1 MSDPKKNQ
9 CDLCR
14 KESFTFLFNHHHQW
28 KVQQCASCGLTQIIP
43 RPQRREI
50 EQLYEDD
57 KSHFDPYIDQRKVH
71 ETYFRG
77 ELLSLMELIDT
88 ENNATKSKKQ
98 KGLHSLLD
106 IGCLTGVLLG
116 EAGKMG
122 IDATGVDISSDAV
135 KYCKKQGYKA
145 FHGTIKEYAKKFS
158 MKRYDVISAFEIIEH
173 EYSPL
178 TLAKTMYALL
188 RAGGIAV
195 ATTPNHGGNWRKMM
209 GKYWPGYTHTEHLYF
224 FDLDSLKKVFEE
236 AGFSSVEV
244 RHDTSRPFPLSFLFT
259 RGADYVPFGKGI
271 LRFIGNI
278 LKPLPLKNP
287 INPWDDIIVTAI
299 K

>member
-1 MSDPKKNQ
+1 MNDPKKDQ

-14 KESFTFLFNHHHQW
+14 HQTFRFLFNHHHNW
-28 KVQQCASCGLTQIIP
+28 KVEQCSSCGLTQIIP
-43 RPQRREI
+43 RPTRREV
-50 EQLYEDD
+50 EQLYENDE
-57 KSHFDPYIDQRKVH
+57 SHFDPYIDQRTVH
-71 ETYFRG
+71 EAYFR
-77 ELLSLMELIDT
+77 EELIKIMEIIHSD
-88 ENNATKSKKQ
+88 SKTTKQ
-98 KGLHSLLD
+98 KMSFSSLLD

-116 EAGKMG
+116 EAAKMG
-122 IDATGVDISSDAV
+122 IDATGVDISLDAV
-135 KYCKKQGYKA
+135 RYCKKQGYKA
-145 FHGTIKEYAKKFS
+145 FHGTIKEYAKKFPK
-158 MKRYDVISAFEIIEH
+158 KRYDVISAFEIIEH

-178 TLAKTMYALL
+178 TLAKTMYAML
-188 RAGGIAV
+188 RTGGVAV

-236 AGFSSVEV
+236 AGFSSVDV

-271 LRFIGNI
+271 LRFIGSM

-287 INPWDDIIVTAI
+287 INPWDDIIVTAV

>member
-1 MSDPKKNQ
+1 MNDPKKDQ

-14 KESFTFLFNHHHQW
+14 NNTFTFLFNHHHHW
-28 KVQQCASCGLTQIIP
+28 KVEQCMSCGLTQIIP
-43 RPQRREI
+43 RPTRREV
-50 EQLYEDD
+50 EQLYENDE
-57 KSHFDPYIDQRKVH
+57 SHFDPYIEQRSVH
-71 ETYFRG
+71 ETYFRE
-77 ELLSLMELIDT
+77 ELLKLMEVMH
-88 ENNATKSKKQ
+88 ERQGSSMNKK
-98 KGLHSLLD
+98 KAGFYSILD

-116 EAGKMG
+116 EAKKMG
-122 IDATGVDISSDAV
+122 IQATGVDISNDAV
-135 KYCKKQGYKA
+135 KYCKKQGYTA
-145 FHGTIKEYAKKFS
+145 FHGTIKEYAKTYPK
-158 MKRYDVISAFEIIEH
+158 KQYDVISAFEIIEH

-188 RAGGIAV
+188 RPGGIAV
-195 ATTPNHGGNWRKMM
+195 ATTPNHGSNWRKIM
-209 GKYWPGYTHTEHLYF
+209 GSYWPGYTHTEHLYF

-259 RGADYVPFGKGI
+259 RGADYAPLGKGI
-271 LRFIGNI
+271 LRFIGNL
-278 LKPLPLKNP
+278 LKPFPLKNP